1 VQKKGEGEKP
11 RMLKTG
17 DEFRQEMEAKAAEK
31 AKMYSNMDAQLSGQN
46 ADTIVRDRKGKK
58 LEMLT
63 EFMTQVRHMLDP
75 AMHACMHAIAQ
86 AFGFGLWVLIPF
98 TAVVWR
104 WLVCVLQEA
113 VRAGKEVQLA
123 KEQYEW
129 GKGKVQKQSEAERA
143 RELEEIKNAPFAR
156 SVLSRDSCGYWC
168 DLKTLRCEVA
178 PDIF

>member
-1 VQKKGEGEKP
+1 MAINRWFHSHCDSLWAVQKKVEGEKP

-63 EFMTQVRHMLDP
+63 EFMTQVRTTLDHET
-75 AMHACMHAIAQ
+75 HACMA
-86 AFGFGLWVLIPF
+86 GSIPF
-98 TAVVWR
+98 TDCLHCGCMAVA
-104 WLVCVLQEA
+104 CVLQEA

-156 SVLSRDSCGYWC
+156 SVLSRHSCVGNG
-168 DLKTLRCEVA
+168 V
-178 PDIF
+178 I